1 VDRVAD
7 FTTEAWRKLAINA
20 VAGLLAI
27 TRRRAEVFSAPGVH
41 ALAVAL
47 ARECLAVAR
56 AEGATIEDPE
66 AEAMVGSLAAAPP
79 DLGSSILFDRLAGR
93 PMEWDARNG
102 VVVRLGARH
111 GIPTPVSETIVTL
124 LAALDAAPA

>member
-1 VDRVAD
+1 VAQARD
-7 FTTEAWRKLAINA
+7 QR
-20 VAGLLAI
+20 GGRLLAV

-41 ALAVAL
+41 GLAVAL

-56 AEGATIEDPE
+56 AEGATIEDRE